1 MQKTINHHLG
11 KTQAIKLVKKAI
23 SGKFAIMK
31 DAGDTLKVGAPMMT
45 ATIVITDT
53 TIDVSGGGPAGPV
66 ASTCASEIEMA
77 VQEAEENQAGQPA
90 QQAQAA
96 PAQAPASAPAPRMNP
111 DSYLEYQTKAIALLK
126 QYKELYDNEVL
137 TKEEFEAKKAD
148 ILNFINGM
156 TPHK

>member
-77 VQEAEENQAGQPA
+77 VQEAEENQASQPTQQAAQPQAQPA
-90 QQAQAA
+90 SNAKALT
-96 PAQAPASAPAPRMNP
+96 PEE
-111 DSYLEYQTKAIALLK
+111 YLEYQTKAIALLK
-126 QYKELYDNEVL
+126 QYKELFDNEVL

-156 TPHK
+156 TSK

>member
-77 VQEAEENQAGQPA
+77 VQEAEDNQAGQPT
-90 QQAQAA
+90 QQAAQPQA
-96 PAQAPASAPAPRMNP
+96 QPASNAKALTPEE
-111 DSYLEYQTKAIALLK
+111 YLEYQTKAIALLK
-126 QYKELYDNEVL
+126 QYKELFDNEVL

-156 TPHK
+156 TSK

>member
-1 MQKTINHHLG
+1 
-11 KTQAIKLVKKAI
+11 
-23 SGKFAIMK
+23 
-31 DAGDTLKVGAPMMT
+31 
-45 ATIVITDT
+45 
-53 TIDVSGGGPAGPV
+53 
-66 ASTCASEIEMA
+66 MA
-77 VQEAEENQAGQPA
+77 VQEAEENQASQPA

-96 PAQAPASAPAPRMNP
+96 PAQAPASAPAPSMNP